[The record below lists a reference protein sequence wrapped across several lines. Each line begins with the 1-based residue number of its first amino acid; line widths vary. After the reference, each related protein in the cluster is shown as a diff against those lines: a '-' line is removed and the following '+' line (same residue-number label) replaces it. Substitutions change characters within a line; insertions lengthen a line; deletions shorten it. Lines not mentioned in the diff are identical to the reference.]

1 MRQAVLCQKGSAD
14 SGPLSKR
21 EHGFRDLR
29 GREFQDSFERDSERG
44 LRQGGVPTSVRGRVS
59 SACRVGVVCTGGRCP
74 GAVHVA
80 GWARSCSELLGVFL
94 SRADK
99 SSFARVST
107 GFAVSGLSSRLRA
120 ERGGVCRAGF
130 QFISCMFLHESLF

>member
-59 SACRVGVVCTGGRCP
+59 SACRVGLC
-74 GAVHVA
+74 
-80 GWARSCSELLGVFL
+80 
-94 SRADK
+94 
-99 SSFARVST
+99 ARVGGSREQCT
-107 GFAVSGLSSRLRA
+107 FLGGLARAPSSWASSSREPTNHPSHVSAL
-120 ERGGVCRAGF
+120 GL
-130 QFISCMFLHESLF
+130 QFRVSALG